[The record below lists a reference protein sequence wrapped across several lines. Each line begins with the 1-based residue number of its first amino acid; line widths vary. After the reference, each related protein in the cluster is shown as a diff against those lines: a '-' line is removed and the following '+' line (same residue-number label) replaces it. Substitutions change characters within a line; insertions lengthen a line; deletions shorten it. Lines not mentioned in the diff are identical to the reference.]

1 MSDDVKKETIT
12 NLDYVFFIY
21 KVKDILDDIENYD
34 APIDVLI
41 DIEVCLKILE
51 TRLRL
56 NELTFKDNDFLLM
69 REHKLTRDELSEFVT
84 RKIR

>member
-12 NLDYVFFIY
+12 NLDYVFFIC
-21 KVKDILDDIENYD
+21 KVKDILDDIESYN
-34 APIDVLI
+34 APVDVLI

-56 NELTFKDNDFLLM
+56 NELTFEDNDFLLM

-84 RKIR
+84 RNIQ